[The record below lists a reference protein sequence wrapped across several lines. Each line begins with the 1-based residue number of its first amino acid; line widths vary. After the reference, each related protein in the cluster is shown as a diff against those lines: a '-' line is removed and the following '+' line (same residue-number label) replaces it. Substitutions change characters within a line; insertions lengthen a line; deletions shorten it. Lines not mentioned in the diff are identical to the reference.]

1 MFARRAGQPSWT
13 EEQQGELQEIA
24 KIIETNLNRE
34 RYDLASQ
41 AKTEFLSRM
50 SHEIRTP
57 MNAIIG
63 MTLIAQRSKDDPAT
77 VADCLDKI
85 DHSSQYLLSI
95 LNDILDMSKIESGKM
110 TLERVDFD
118 LEALARGTG
127 ALFAAQVREKG
138 VTLVTDLYLPC
149 LLYTSR
155 CV

>member
-1 MFARRAGQPSWT
+1 MCIRDSSWT

-95 LNDILDMSKIESGKM
+95 
-110 TLERVDFD
+110 
-118 LEALARGTG
+118 
-127 ALFAAQVREKG
+127 
-138 VTLVTDLYLPC
+138 C
-149 LLYTSR
+149 LLYTSLAR
-155 CV
+155 RPHPVRGVCAKPRGTAGAVSGIGGGRQHARHHQISLPAPDGP